1 MRRYGARLDHRRV
14 PETPEVSLMLK
25 ASVDPQGSISG
36 SIAGEEDAEPR
47 RFSGW
52 LGLAAQI
59 TELLDRTRATDSP
72 LTRPPSQL
80 PNPTSDGPSQPDERW
95 KETQ

>member
-1 MRRYGARLDHRRV
+1 M
-14 PETPEVSLMLK
+14 SLTLK

-36 SIAGEEDAEPR
+36 SIAGEEEGEPR

-59 TELLDRTRATDSP
+59 TELLDRGGGADSP
-72 LTRPPSQL
+72 RARPPSQF
-80 PNPTSDGPSQPDERW
+80 SQPDERW
-95 KETQ
+95 KETR

>member
-1 MRRYGARLDHRRV
+1 MRRRGARLDHRRV

-36 SIAGEEDAEPR
+36 SIAGDEEGEPR

-59 TELLDRTRATDSP
+59 TELLDRAGATDSP
-72 LTRPPSQL
+72 RTRPRSQL
-80 PNPTSDGPSQPDERW
+80 TQPDERW